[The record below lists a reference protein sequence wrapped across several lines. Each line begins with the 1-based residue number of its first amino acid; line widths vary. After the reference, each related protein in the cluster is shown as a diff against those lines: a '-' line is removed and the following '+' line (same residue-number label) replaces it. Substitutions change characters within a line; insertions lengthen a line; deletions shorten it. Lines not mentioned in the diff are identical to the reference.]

1 MHISPLLTDILA
13 RHHVASLTPRCKPV
27 DFVVDLQTSDAAG
40 EAGVQ
45 PQDVG
50 HVLDVA
56 HPAQVESL
64 IEGDS

>member
-1 MHISPLLTDILA
+1 MHISPILTDIFPS
-13 RHHVASLTPRCKPV
+13 HHVTSLAPRSEIV
-27 DFVVDLQTSDAAG
+27 HFVVDLQTSDAAG